1 MELNIYAP
9 QIQHCI
15 TGRKSL
21 KGLLLE
27 SEFKEI
33 SFTSRQCN
41 CLYFLFF
48 VTYLFSTT
56 QSPQASPPPLSSGF
70 RTALDIPLQL
80 LSNLYNIPVLH
91 PRHCHSSIWGCFGGF
106 MGFPW
111 IESTCSLSPNAKQC
125 NWKSAPRTAPFETDN
140 LRILVKPT
148 SDELTE
154 NPASQLALGTNWAP
168 PSSDPSSGSHCQ
180 WAKSLGRSQKNP
192 NQKLTN
198 RCCKVPSITAAS
210 TGNFHTF
217 ISAFE
222 YFKVIRVLSCP
233 TCLCNKLTNLKTV
246 SASFAALLTAKTQL
260 LLLYKT

>member
-9 QIQHCI
+9 QIQHCV

-154 NPASQLALGTNWAP
+154 NPASQLALELTGHRQALILLQDLTVNGQKVWVE
-168 PSSDPSSGSHCQ
+168 
-180 WAKSLGRSQKNP
+180 AKKTPTKN
-192 NQKLTN
+192 
-198 RCCKVPSITAAS
+198 
-210 TGNFHTF
+210 
-217 ISAFE
+217 
-222 YFKVIRVLSCP
+222 
-233 TCLCNKLTNLKTV
+233 
-246 SASFAALLTAKTQL
+246 LLTDVVRCQASQQHPQETSIHSFLHLSISKS
-260 LLLYKT
+260 